1 MLRKV
6 FKWTGIVVGA
16 LVGLSA
22 VLVIVLYFMGN
33 ARLTKMYIIQPE
45 VVAIATDPTAIER
58 GKQWASSV
66 GCTGCHAENLSGKP
80 LIDDPT
86 LGYIPAPN
94 LTPGEGG
101 AGSEFNDADWV
112 RALRYGVDP
121 EGRALLVMPSG
132 DYYYMSDQDLSDLI
146 AYLKSLPPV
155 DHDMGEMRLPFMTK
169 VFFAAGAFGA
179 EAMTAESINHTAP
192 RPSVVQAGATV
203 EYGLYLVQ
211 IAGCR
216 SCHGKE
222 LAGATGANGAIG
234 GAYGTNLTPGGG
246 FAAWSQETFITAMQT
261 NQSRSKG
268 MPWGDFAGMTND
280 QLKAIFK
287 YLQSQP
293 ARENTVK

>member
-45 VVAIATDPTAIER
+45 VLTIPADAAAIER

-80 LIDDPT
+80 LIDDPSM
-86 LGYIPAPN
+86 GYIPAPN

-112 RALRYGVDP
+112 RALRHGVDP

-203 EYGLYLVQ
+203 EYGLSLVQ

-216 SCHGKE
+216 NCHGKE
-222 LAGATGANGAIG
+222 LAGAKSAEPGAANA
-234 GAYGTNLTPGGG
+234 ANLTPGGG

-268 MPWGDFAGMTND
+268 MPWGDFAGMTDD

-293 ARENTVK
+293 ALENAVK

>member
-1 MLRKV
+1 MLSKV
-6 FKWTGIVVGA
+6 FKWTGIVVGG

-22 VLVIVLYFMGN
+22 VLLIVLYFMGN
-33 ARLTKMYIIQPE
+33 ARLTKAYGIQPE
-45 VVAIATDPTAIER
+45 AVSIHTDAAAIER

-66 GCTGCHAENLSGKP
+66 GCTGCHDKDLSGKP
-80 LIDDPT
+80 LIEDPS
-86 LGYIPAPN
+86 LGYVPAPN

-112 RALRYGVDP
+112 RALRHGVDP

-132 DYYYMSDQDLSDLI
+132 DFYYMSDQDLSDLI

-155 DHDMGEMRLPFMTK
+155 DHDMGEMRLTFMTK
-169 VFFAAGAFGA
+169 VLFAAGAFGA
-179 EAMTAESINHTAP
+179 EALTAESINHSAP

-203 EYGLYLVQ
+203 EYGGYLVQ

-222 LAGATGANGAIG
+222 LAGARSAEPGGANA
-234 GAYGTNLTPGGG
+234 ANLTPGGG
-246 FAAWSQETFITAMQT
+246 FAAWSQEAFITAMQT

-268 MPWGDFAGMTND
+268 MPWGDFAGMTED
-280 QLKAIFK
+280 QLKAILM
-287 YLQSQP
+287 YLQSLP
-293 ARENTVK
+293 ARENAVK